1 MRTSC
6 SYRWGIVAAG
16 ALITCIAVG
25 AMFALAIDLQPMSEA
40 TGWPPTGISSPSAA
54 TGAVKDIVLVHGAN
68 TDGSGW
74 RGVYDI
80 LTRDGYRVRV
90 VQQPLTGLDD
100 DVAATKR
107 VIEQL
112 EGPIILVG
120 HSYGG
125 SIITVAG
132 ADPKVRALV
141 YIAALQP
148 DVGETTNQ
156 LAASMPGA
164 TPSGDL
170 KPTKDGFIFV
180 DSTKFATDFG
190 ADLPRAQAEFMAN
203 SQMPVAAAAFDAPV
217 KIAAWHN
224 KPSYGIVAT
233 EDRALNPKLARW
245 MYKRSGAKVTEI
257 RASHAVY
264 ISRPAA
270 VAAVIERAARE
281 SR

>member
-1 MRTSC
+1 MTMAYTLRVAFAAVL
-6 SYRWGIVAAG
+6 VAAS
-16 ALITCIAVG
+16 TAV
-25 AMFALAIDLQPMSEA
+25 EA
-40 TGWPPTGISSPSAA
+40 GSAA
-54 TGAVKDIVLVHGAN
+54 TGTVKSIVLVHGAN

-80 LTRDGYRVRV
+80 LTKDGYRVSV
-90 VQQPLTGLDD
+90 VQRPLTGLDD

-107 VIEQL
+107 VIDQL
-112 EGPIILVG
+112 EGPVILVG

-141 YIAALQP
+141 YVAALQP
-148 DVGETTNQ
+148 DVGETTGE

-164 TPSGDL
+164 MASDDL
-170 KPTKDGFIFV
+170 KPTKDGFIFL
-180 DSTKFATDFG
+180 DPTKFAAVF
-190 ADLPRAQAEFMAN
+190 ADLPRAQANFMAN
-203 SQMPVAAAAFDAPV
+203 AQMPVAAAAFGAPV
-217 KIAAWHN
+217 TVAAWRD

-245 MYKRSGAKVTEI
+245 MYKRSGAEVTEI
-257 RASHAVY
+257 KASHAVY
-264 ISRPAA
+264 ISHPAA
-270 VAAVIERAARE
+270 VAAVIEKAARG